1 MVVKGAIDSIG
12 FVLPA
17 FFLLVFSL
25 SLTIPAAASAREAAF
40 YQKKLSPVAVRLLF
54 EMQELSRSGEYQKG
68 LQRFEKFSV
77 KRSKELPVLLNFMAA
92 NLNFQLA
99 NYPESVKLYRLV
111 LEKAPEFYVV
121 YENLGMALMMT
132 ESYKAA
138 SEIFVKAAA
147 FLPEKQQKL
156 KYQAAIA
163 SLYGED
169 FGKARSLLVKLLA
182 DNPEPPAAWFK
193 ALIQA
198 HWRLDQSKAAL
209 EVAGRLVDRYP
220 AAIEHW
226 RLYGQIALSAGEYQL
241 ALSAYKVL
249 QTSGRASV
257 KERKL
262 VARIYQQLQLSG
274 AAAAAWESVFVEN
287 EPSSLELETLVVL
300 YRQSGQVDK
309 VLKTL
314 NRLQKLEP
322 GTAIAFRRGKIL
334 YYAGRY
340 REAFAIFTKLE
351 KISEEDGYQYLLA
364 GYCAWNE
371 NDFPAAAT
379 SWNRAADYPVWRDR
393 SLNLLR
399 ALKPWLEAE
408 SSG

>member
-1 MVVKGAIDSIG
+1 MRKTYSYLFTPVI
-12 FVLPA
+12 FM
-17 FFLLVFSL
+17 LVYSVF
-25 SLTIPAAASAREAAF
+25 LTIPAIAFAREAAF

-54 EMQELSRSGEYQKG
+54 EVQELSRSGEYQKG
-68 LQRFEKFSV
+68 LQRFEKFSA
-77 KRSKELPVLLNFMAA
+77 SHDKELPVLLKFIAA
-92 NLNFQLA
+92 NLNFQLER
-99 NYPESVKLYRLV
+99 YLESVKFYRRV
-111 LEKAPEFYVV
+111 LEQAPEFYAV
-121 YENLGMALMMT
+121 YENLGMALMMM
-132 ESYKAA
+132 ESYKPAA
-138 SEIFVKAAA
+138 EIFLKAAL
-147 FLPEKQQKL
+147 FLPEKQLKL

-163 SLYGED
+163 FLYGEA
-169 FGKARSLLVKLLA
+169 FGKARSLLVELLEA
-182 DNPEPPAAWFK
+182 HPKPPAAWLK

-198 HWRLDQSKAAL
+198 HWRLAETKAAL
-209 EVAGRLVDRYP
+209 SVAGRLVDLYP
-220 AAIEHW
+220 AVIEHW

-249 QTSGRASV
+249 QSSGQTSV

-274 AAAAAWESVFVEN
+274 AAAAAWESVLAEN
-287 EPSSLELETLVVL
+287 EPSSQEFETLVAL

-309 VLKTL
+309 ALKTL
-314 NRLQKLEP
+314 DRLQKLKP
-322 GTAIAFRRGKIL
+322 GTAIDFRRGKIL

-351 KISEEDGYQYLLA
+351 KIPEEDGYQYLLA

-379 SWNRAADYPVWRDR
+379 SWNKAVDYPAWRDR

-399 ALKPWLEAE
+399 TLKPWLEAE
-408 SSG
+408 PSG